1 MARADL
7 VVNLAKH
14 GLNNDRYNFKKTLES
29 IIVEERAKQHTIL
42 AEHLEEILRSS
53 NQISTDTQTIL
64 PGFNTNDLLYEV
76 KPRHRLSDLILSDD
90 LRATCDEF
98 ILEQQR
104 VELLRSYSLEP
115 RNRLLLTGPPG
126 NGKTSLAEAL
136 AEALM
141 LPIYCVRYDGIIGSY
156 LGETASRLRKVI
168 DFVRTKRCILFMD
181 EFETLGKERGDMQET
196 GEIKRVVSS
205 LLLQID
211 ELPSHVIVIGA
222 TNHPE
227 LLDRAVWRRFQIRLK
242 LPAPTEEQIS
252 MWFKNFERKSDVPLG
267 FSPKQL
273 AIELNGESFSDIE
286 EFGITILRKYILS
299 LPEATM
305 PEIIRDTLK
314 YWKSRDM
321 AAS

>member
-53 NQISTDTQTIL
+53 NQISTVTQTSL

-76 KPRHRLSDLILSDD
+76 KSRHRLSDLILSDD
-90 LRATCDEF
+90 IRATCDEF

-104 VELLRSYSLEP
+104 VDLLRSYSLEP

-141 LPIYCVRYDGIIGSY
+141 LPLYCVRYDGIIGSY

-181 EFETLGKERGDMQET
+181 EFETLGKERGDRQET

-242 LPAPTEEQIS
+242 LPAPTEEQIC
-252 MWFKNFERKSDVPLG
+252 MWFENFERKSDVPLG

-299 LPEATM
+299 LPEAIM
-305 PEIIRDTLK
+305 PEIIQDTLK

-321 AAS
+321 AST